1 MGNYCSWYIKEPDEE
16 IIKDPV
22 ILAQIRN
29 KEFLEYQKQIK
40 PRKHQVLYYLNK
52 SENGN

>member
-1 MGNYCSWYIKEPDEE
+1 MGSICSYYIKKPDEE

-22 ILAQIRN
+22 ILAKIRN
-29 KEFLEYQKQIK
+29 KEFIEYQKTMK